1 MHALRLHLLA
11 LVFTPALLAQAPP
24 APNDPVGS
32 KLFPVELIR
41 AHAETIAVSE
51 AQGEKMRAVVEGS
64 REQFAGLGERWKQA
78 GEALA
83 KAIEEKSADSAAVMA
98 AFDKVQDA
106 EREVKRAQ
114 LKVLV
119 ELRNILSEEQ
129 RAWLTQIKAEQAKQM
144 RERGER
150 VKAAMEKLRDAGAL
164 LEEVRRVIEPPGKP

>member
-1 MHALRLHLLA
+1 MKL
-11 LVFTPALLAQAPP
+11 PALLFLAAGAFVQAQAPP
-24 APNDPVGS
+24 SNDPVGPT
-32 KLFPVELIR
+32 LFPIELIR
-41 AHAETIAVSE
+41 AHAETIAIGPE
-51 AQGEKMRAVVEGS
+51 QGERMRAVVEGAK
-64 REQFAGLGERWKQA
+64 EQFAGLGERWKQA

-83 KAIEEKSADSAAVMA
+83 RAIEEKGADEAAVMA

-129 RAWLTQIKAEQAKQM
+129 RAWLTQIKAEQAQQV

-150 VKAAMEKLRDAGAL
+150 VKAALEKLRDAGAL
-164 LEEVRRVIEPPGKP
+164 LEEVRRVIEPAGK